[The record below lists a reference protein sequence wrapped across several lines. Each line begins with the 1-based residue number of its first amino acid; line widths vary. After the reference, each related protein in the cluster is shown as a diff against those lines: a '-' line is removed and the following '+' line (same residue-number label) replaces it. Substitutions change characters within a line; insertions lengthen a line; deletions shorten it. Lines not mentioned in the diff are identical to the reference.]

1 MAPQT
6 APTINLV
13 RNDDLPPEDEIQHE
27 EAWDHEPC
35 GCRHCVGYHYD
46 FWTVVDSPS
55 VSVSIVQGLR
65 AALSAF
71 DDPTS
76 GFSSTK
82 LIITTSVFGCGPS
95 LNLLPVVEAFQQSG
109 LSQHDFKKKHES
121 PYQS

>member
-6 APTINLV
+6 SAPTINLV

-65 AALSAF
+65 RLFLPLTIQQRLFF
-71 DDPTS
+71 DQTHHNHYC
-76 GFSSTK
+76 
-82 LIITTSVFGCGPS
+82 LQV
-95 LNLLPVVEAFQQSG
+95 LPV
-109 LSQHDFKKKHES
+109 SQ
-121 PYQS
+121 PLACR